1 MVMAPN
7 FIRQM
12 LNNGILYDLDK
23 FKMILSDL
31 EMS

>member
-1 MVMAPN
+1 MAPN